1 MNSTP
6 SRYDPIAWEA
16 YGWAHGDESPSTGPS
31 SGTVAA
37 RNLQTRKYRA
47 TQIRGPSTR
56 DVQITVSRD
65 KLDVQ
70 ASKLPKIFRGGSK
83 SLTIP
88 MSYVLDCVICS
99 SNAAASGDLSIMP
112 FNKVP
117 FVISYLKPPSNDK
130 SGNDNMPQSSS
141 VEGCK
146 QGDGEDKLVCNFTLE
161 DVVRLEFEAQ
171 WSSARAIFNQIKVIL
186 SCCPSQ
192 LRDDYVNLRL
202 APATISQS

>member
-1 MNSTP
+1 
-6 SRYDPIAWEA
+6 
-16 YGWAHGDESPSTGPS
+16 
-31 SGTVAA
+31 
-37 RNLQTRKYRA
+37 
-47 TQIRGPSTR
+47 
-56 DVQITVSRD
+56 
-65 KLDVQ
+65 LDVQ

-117 FVISYLKPPSNDK
+117 FVISYLKPLTNDK
-130 SGNDNMPQSSS
+130 SGSDNAPQVSS
-141 VEGCK
+141 VEGTK
-146 QGDGEDKLVCNFTLE
+146 QGEGEDKLVGNFTLD

-186 SCCPSQ
+186 SCCPSR

-202 APATISQS
+202 APVTASQS